1 MQKLIMGRQKKKKNN
16 KPSEL
21 ADGKCQLAGVAA
33 RDSAM
38 AERGGEL
45 RVNRSLSARLWR
57 WGLIGEAISIQ

>member
-1 MQKLIMGRQKKKKNN
+1 MQKLIMASQKKNLKNK

-21 ADGKCQLAGVAA
+21 ANGKCQLAVVA

-38 AERGGEL
+38 AERGEEL
-45 RVNRSLSARLWR
+45 RVNRSLNAGLWR